1 MGRMELEALSE
12 SKSAGSLED
21 GGPFVKI
28 KPKRG
33 KAARSDI
40 VECRDAAV
48 SSCFEEFEEQ
58 EEGDL
63 AVTREELV
71 ERLEKSY
78 EREKRRASAKN
89 SNKKRSVRGAMREK
103 LEERLEEKGW
113 RIVDGIQR
121 GESRG
126 VARTQG
132 SRDGSGQES
141 ESRCGCI
148 VRMAVLENDVA
159 LGRATIAELLKRVKE
174 LERKNTA
181 EKRTQDDRER
191 QGETVGKRVWQ
202 R

>member
-1 MGRMELEALSE
+1 MELEALSE

-21 GGPFVKI
+21 GGPFVKV

-33 KAARSDI
+33 KAARSEI

-78 EREKRRASAKN
+78 EREMRRASAKD

-113 RIVDGIQR
+113 RIVDGSQR

-126 VARTQG
+126 VGRTQR
-132 SRDGSGQES
+132 SRDGQES

-148 VRMAVLENDVA
+148 VRVAVLEKEVA
-159 LGRATIAELLKRVKE
+159 LGRATIAELLKRVKD
-174 LERKNTA
+174 LEGKNTA
-181 EKRTQDDRER
+181 DTVLSGAEER
-191 QGETVGKRVWQ
+191 FAEERPGWNFT
-202 R
+202 